1 VDQQLAL
8 DNRIQRETVIPPEVC
23 DWLMMADARLTQ
35 CNVVVQFSES
45 AQKTANGKNRP
56 VAVLPGWTANVRF
69 WAPIAWADEVTSRA
83 RHEGSQ
89 SRQEVKWLEQELGGA
104 IAKGAFE
111 LVDNEAVAVGAQ
123 AIDRQRG
130 SGDGATQPLELLSL
144 DRPYGPRIHE
154 IRPVESA

>member
-1 VDQQLAL
+1 MRFVPPPFS
-8 DNRIQRETVIPPEVC
+8 TVSAVSRRSDDEIHPWPP
-23 DWLMMADARLTQ
+23 
-35 CNVVVQFSES
+35 
-45 AQKTANGKNRP
+45 NGDLRP

-144 DRPYGPRIHE
+144 IGPTGHE
-154 IRPVESA
+154 FMKSDPSKAPET

>member
-56 VAVLPGWTANVRF
+56 QPAIQSKYSL
-69 WAPIAWADEVTSRA
+69 TSA
-83 RHEGSQ
+83 SG
-89 SRQEVKWLEQELGGA
+89 
-104 IAKGAFE
+104 
-111 LVDNEAVAVGAQ
+111 EAGLQ
-123 AIDRQRG
+123 
-130 SGDGATQPLELLSL
+130 TE
-144 DRPYGPRIHE
+144 Y
-154 IRPVESA
+154 